1 MVLLGAAIPML
12 GIDHDKMTAGVAR
25 IFARKG
31 EAVVNSNL
39 AAVEAGYNY
48 AISTR

>member
-12 GIDHDKMTAGVAR
+12 DIELEKIEAGIRR

-31 EAVVNSNL
+31 EEVIEKNL
-39 AAVEAGYNY
+39 AAVHAGYNNS
-48 AISTR
+48 IKK

>member
-12 GIDHDKMTAGVAR
+12 SIDHDKIVEGVKR

-31 EAVVNSNL
+31 ETVVAANL
-39 AAVEAGYNY
+39 AAIEAGYR
-48 AISTR
+48 ASKH

>member
-12 GIDHDKMTAGVAR
+12 GIDHDKVVAGVKR

-31 EAVVNSNL
+31 EVVVATNI
-39 AAVEAGYNY
+39 AAIEVGYQ
-48 AISTR
+48 ASKH